1 MYEQSHRTDT
11 VTDSCLMVTKTK
23 IFRELNKIKTKMI
36 ASELIKTNIKMFWK
50 IKKTKMI
57 A

>member
-23 IFRELNKIKTKMI
+23 IFRELNKIKMI
-36 ASELIKTNIKMFWK
+36 ASELYKN
-50 IKKTKMI
+50 
-57 A
+57 